1 MGLSANTISPNIA
14 GTSIVVADGRSTA
27 PLKLSGSIRSQ
38 LKLALKFV
46 SQESP
51 AAQKLIQD
59 IAPKIAAYL
68 ASNPNNLA
76 TINYTLN
83 NGQLNSISFSGSSF
97 KAGLQQ
103 LDANPQGFAVALN
116 TALNDVRNTSLAGEE
131 LGRIVPVYKARRP
144 PIPASI
150 GKPSNTINAI

>member
-1 MGLSANTISPNIA
+1 MSTPTNNISPNIA
-14 GTSIVVADGRSTA
+14 ATPIVVADGRSTA
-27 PLKLSGSIRSQ
+27 PLGLTGSIRSQ

-76 TINYTLN
+76 TINYTLK
-83 NGQLNSISFSGSSF
+83 NGQLNSISFSGNSF

-103 LDANPQGFAVALN
+103 LSANPQSFAVALN
-116 TALNDVRNTSLAGEE
+116 TALGDVRNTGSAGEE
-131 LGRIVPVYKARRP
+131 LGRIVPVYKAGRP
-144 PIPASI
+144 RIPDWI